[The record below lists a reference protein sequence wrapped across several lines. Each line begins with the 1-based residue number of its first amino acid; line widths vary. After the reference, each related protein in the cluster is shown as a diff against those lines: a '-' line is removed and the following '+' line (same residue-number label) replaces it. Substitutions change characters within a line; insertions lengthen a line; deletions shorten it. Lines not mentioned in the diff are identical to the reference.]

1 VRGCAQLKPHTA
13 GWRLMVMRGVDAVA
27 IVMAG
32 GLLLAGCASSR
43 APETRGSSVTSTSGL
58 SSPSPMVSVGSPT
71 PSDEAGRS
79 RVTAVTEL
87 ARRLLAEVA
96 ASLPDGSKESG
107 RRPVG
112 NPPGLFDTGDDFID
126 VADAW
131 IVPGTVDGLL
141 AYVRNHVPAGLT
153 FEVSMAAANDWYRA
167 PPGPDDEGAIVQ
179 FAATPE
185 PSGGVNLRVDVHD
198 IWQPLRPATEQV
210 PDTVTGATLVRR
222 TDLRESPSPPTT
234 IHVGV
239 DLARHIAALLNA
251 LPSQADGPPDAGGG
265 PDATITVTFD
275 GDPNNTQYAVTDGIY
290 NTVTVNAPGQALP
303 TLSHSGDVDTYLNG
317 LF

>member
-1 VRGCAQLKPHTA
+1 VRGCAQTKRQTA
-13 GWRLMVMRGVDAVA
+13 GWRLTVVRAVDAVA
-27 IVMAG
+27 IVVAG
-32 GLLLAGCASSR
+32 GLMLAGCASSR
-43 APETRGSSVTSTSGL
+43 SPEAGGSSVASTGGL
-58 SSPSPMVSVGSPT
+58 SSPSPMVSVGTPT
-71 PSDEAGRS
+71 PSDPAEQS
-79 RVTAVTEL
+79 RVAAVTDL

-96 ASLPDGSKESG
+96 AGLPDGSKESG

-153 FEVSMAAANDWYRA
+153 FEVSMAPANDWYRA
-167 PPGPDDEGAIVQ
+167 PPGPADEGATVQ

-185 PSGGVNLRVDVHD
+185 RSGGVNLRVDVHD

-234 IHVGV
+234 IHVGA

-275 GDPNNTQYAVTDGIY
+275 GDPSNTQYAVTDGIY
-290 NTVTVNAPGQALP
+290 NTVTVNASSEALP
-303 TLSHSGDVDTYLNG
+303 TLSHSADLDTYLDG

>member
-13 GWRLMVMRGVDAVA
+13 GWRLTVMRGVDAVA

-43 APETRGSSVTSTSGL
+43 APQTRGSSVASTSGL

-222 TDLRESPSPPTT
+222 TDLRESPS
-234 IHVGV
+234 
-239 DLARHIAALLNA
+239 
-251 LPSQADGPPDAGGG
+251 QADGPPDAGGG